1 MSILKEREQL
11 WFTLLK
17 NKKIIIKEN
26 KKRKEKKKSFLVQ
39 ESPQKSFSEYH

>member
-26 KKRKEKKKSFLVQ
+26 KKRKEKKSFLVQ